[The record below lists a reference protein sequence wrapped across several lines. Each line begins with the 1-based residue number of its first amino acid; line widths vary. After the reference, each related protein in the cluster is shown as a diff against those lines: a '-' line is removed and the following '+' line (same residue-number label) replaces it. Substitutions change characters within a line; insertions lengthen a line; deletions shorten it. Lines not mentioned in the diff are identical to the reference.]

1 MALAPERGPGET
13 DQEHE
18 WINQSGQGRDAPKIS
33 DKVEEGEGREKTL
46 TEQKQ
51 KVEKV
56 HFNGLGSSE
65 RRQPRE
71 SVKRK

>member
-1 MALAPERGPGET
+1 MTLAPERGPGET
-13 DQEHE
+13 DQEHR
-18 WINQSGQGRDAPKIS
+18 WINQSGQGRDAPEIS
-33 DKVEEGEGREKTL
+33 DKVEEGEGRETTV

-51 KVEKV
+51 KVEEV
-56 HFNGLGSSE
+56 HINGLGSSE